1 MTTYSIFFFS
11 HLSNEEYMIYLIP
24 CRPRGLYNFRPISYA
39 ECSETQPRIICE
51 KMKNTKQGKR
61 IVLPVG
67 WQLLCKEKKRSYM
80 LESNWRIT
88 IRIRFVSCYE
98 HKDIEGS
105 LIPWT
110 VIRFH
115 FFFPTFQCIGTREV
129 LKAPKSNL
137 NPCLDLKFET
147 TYLGLIRFCFF
158 CFFSFFCW

>member
-1 MTTYSIFFFS
+1 MTVYFNQDPSTTTNCTMKCLVSQQNLWYYPIKVMTTYSIFFFS

-39 ECSETQPRIICE
+39 ECSETQLRIICE

-115 FFFPTFQCIGTREV
+115 FFF
-129 LKAPKSNL
+129 SN
-137 NPCLDLKFET
+137 
-147 TYLGLIRFCFF
+147 
-158 CFFSFFCW
+158 FSMHRN